1 MFDNKESIGFLT
13 HRRRSMLTVIGVF
26 GILAQLAL
34 FGAYENVVA
43 TSNSDDDRELDIQCE
58 TGNEEVCLIA
68 ACMGHPCVWYQNSS
82 GGIERNFDVAITEY
96 NPPSRDS
103 SDEDPTSNVMQID
116 DACME
121 PTSNIKLIST
131 SRVDNARSVNNDD
144 DDDDDSDDDE
154 KDDDNSDESVFA
166 KLLDNDYDTKWE
178 EEGFG
183 SFIQADLGS
192 VESVCNVGIA
202 WDKGDDRS
210 YNFVIS
216 TSDDGTTFTDA
227 LRGTSSGTT
236 EALETYDLTDVD
248 SRFIRV
254 TVFGNNDDNNNEEH
268 DTAAINEIRVGTSTS
283 TGSPSNNNSSNGQSQ
298 SNNNASNGQS
308 ELSEVSP
315 NANNTASSSTNSTE
329 ITPDD
334 YISEL
339 TDLMVIDGYEDRAQ
353 ERIADTTNLPPS
365 VEDLNIRAASVS
377 SLEIELKGSDLGSPD
392 KLGYSV
398 VDLPTHGVLKAGT
411 DESRVLYYPNAGY
424 VGSDSFTYRA
434 IDDQGLESVLGTV
447 DIAIEDP

>member
-1 MFDNKESIGFLT
+1 
-13 HRRRSMLTVIGVF
+13 VIGVF

-43 TSNSDDDRELDIQCE
+43 TSNNDDDQKLDVQCE
-58 TGNEEVCLIA
+58 TGKEDVCLIA

-82 GGIERNFDVAITEY
+82 GVERDFDVAITEY
-96 NPPSRDS
+96 TTPSWGTV
-103 SDEDPTSNVMQID
+103 DEDVVSNVMQID
-116 DACME
+116 DGCTE
-121 PTSNIKLIST
+121 STTNIQLIST
-131 SRVDNARSVNNDD
+131 SRMDDARSVDNDD
-144 DDDDDSDDDE
+144 DDDDDDNDDGNNND
-154 KDDDNSDESVFA
+154 SVFA

-202 WDKGDDRS
+202 WDKGDERS

-216 TSDDGTTFTDA
+216 TSDDGTTFTDS
-227 LRGTSSGTT
+227 LRGTSSGST

-254 TVFGNNDDNNNEEH
+254 TVFGNNDDNNDEH
-268 DTAAINEIRVGTSTS
+268 DTAAINEIRVGTSTAAA
-283 TGSPSNNNSSNGQSQ
+283 GSQ
-298 SNNNASNGQS
+298 SNNNTSNGQS
-308 ELSEVSP
+308 ELAEESL
-315 NANNTASSSTNSTE
+315 NANNNASSSTNSTE
-329 ITPDD
+329 ITPDN

-339 TDLMVIDGYEDRAQ
+339 TDLMITDSYEDRLQ
-353 ERIADTTNLPPS
+353 KQFVDTNLPPS

-377 SLEIELKGSDLGSPD
+377 SLEIELKGSDLSSPD
-392 KLGYSV
+392 KLDYSV
-398 VDLPTHGVLKAGT
+398 VDLPTHGILKAGT
-411 DESRVLYYPNAGY
+411 DQNRVLYYPNPGY
-424 VGSDSFTYRA
+424 IGSDSFTFRA

-447 DIAIEDP
+447 DIAIEDS

>member
-13 HRRRSMLTVIGVF
+13 HRRRSILIVIGVF

-43 TSNSDDDRELDIQCE
+43 TSNNDDDQKLDVQCE
-58 TGNEEVCLIA
+58 TGKEDVCLIA

-82 GGIERNFDVAITEY
+82 GVERNFDVAITEY
-96 NPPSRDS
+96 TTPSWGTV
-103 SDEDPTSNVMQID
+103 DEDVVSNVMQID
-116 DACME
+116 DGCTE
-121 PTSNIKLIST
+121 STTNIQLIST
-131 SRVDNARSVNNDD
+131 SRMDDARSVDNDD
-144 DDDDDSDDDE
+144 DDDDDNDDGNNND
-154 KDDDNSDESVFA
+154 SVFA

-202 WDKGDDRS
+202 WDKGDERS

-216 TSDDGTTFTDA
+216 TSDDGTTFTDS
-227 LRGTSSGTT
+227 LRGTSSGST

-254 TVFGNNDDNNNEEH
+254 TVFGNNDDNNDEH
-268 DTAAINEIRVGTSTS
+268 DTAAINEIRVGTSTAAA
-283 TGSPSNNNSSNGQSQ
+283 GSQ
-298 SNNNASNGQS
+298 SNNNTSNGQS
-308 ELSEVSP
+308 ELAEESL
-315 NANNTASSSTNSTE
+315 NANNNASSSTNSTE
-329 ITPDD
+329 ITPDN

-339 TDLMVIDGYEDRAQ
+339 TDLMITDSYEDRLQ
-353 ERIADTTNLPPS
+353 KQFVDTNLPPS

-377 SLEIELKGSDLGSPD
+377 SLEIELKGSDLSSPD
-392 KLGYSV
+392 KLDYSV
-398 VDLPTHGVLKAGT
+398 VDLPTHGILKAGT
-411 DESRVLYYPNAGY
+411 DQNRVLYYPNPGY
-424 VGSDSFTYRA
+424 IGSDSFTFRA

-447 DIAIEDP
+447 DIAIEDS

>member
-13 HRRRSMLTVIGVF
+13 HRRRSILIVIGVF

-43 TSNSDDDRELDIQCE
+43 TSNNDDDQKLDVQCE
-58 TGNEEVCLIA
+58 TGKEDVCLIA

-82 GGIERNFDVAITEY
+82 GVERDFDVAITEY
-96 NPPSRDS
+96 TTPSWGTV
-103 SDEDPTSNVMQID
+103 DEDVVSNVMQID
-116 DACME
+116 DGCTE
-121 PTSNIKLIST
+121 STTNIQLIST
-131 SRVDNARSVNNDD
+131 SRMDDARSVDNDD
-144 DDDDDSDDDE
+144 DDDDNDDGNNND
-154 KDDDNSDESVFA
+154 SVFA

-202 WDKGDDRS
+202 WDKGDERS

-216 TSDDGTTFTDA
+216 TSDDGTTFTDS
-227 LRGTSSGTT
+227 LRGTSSGST

-254 TVFGNNDDNNNEEH
+254 TVFGNNDDNNDEH
-268 DTAAINEIRVGTSTS
+268 DTAAINEIRVGTST
-283 TGSPSNNNSSNGQSQ
+283 TAGSQ
-298 SNNNASNGQS
+298 SNNNTSNGQS
-308 ELSEVSP
+308 ELAEESL
-315 NANNTASSSTNSTE
+315 NANNNASSSTNSTE
-329 ITPDD
+329 ITPDN

-339 TDLMVIDGYEDRAQ
+339 TDLMITDSYEDRVQ
-353 ERIADTTNLPPS
+353 KQFVDTNLPPS

-377 SLEIELKGSDLGSPD
+377 SLEIELKGSDLSSPD
-392 KLGYSV
+392 KLDYSV
-398 VDLPTHGVLKAGT
+398 VDLPTHGILKAGT
-411 DESRVLYYPNAGY
+411 DQNRVLYYPNPGY
-424 VGSDSFTYRA
+424 IGSDSFTFRA

-447 DIAIEDP
+447 DIAIEDS

>member
-1 MFDNKESIGFLT
+1 MFDNMESIGFLT
-13 HRRRSMLTVIGVF
+13 HRQRSILTVIGAF

-43 TSNSDDDRELDIQCE
+43 TSNNDDDRKLDIQCE
-58 TGNEEVCLIA
+58 TGNEDVCLIA

-82 GGIERNFDVAITEY
+82 GGVERNFDVAITEY
-96 NPPSRDS
+96 TTPSRDTL
-103 SDEDPTSNVMQID
+103 DEDVTSNVMQVD
-116 DACME
+116 DGCVE
-121 PTSNIKLIST
+121 STSDIQLIST
-131 SRVDNARSVNNDD
+131 SSMDDARSVSNDDDNNDD
-144 DDDDDSDDDE
+144 DDGN
-154 KDDDNSDESVFA
+154 DDDNSNDSVFA

-192 VESVCNVGIA
+192 VEPVCNVGIA

-227 LRGTSSGTT
+227 LRGTSSGST
-236 EALETYDLTDVD
+236 EALETYELTDVD

-254 TVFGNNDDNNNEEH
+254 TVFGNNDGNNDEH
-268 DTAAINEIRVGTSTS
+268 DTAAINEIRVGTFIS
-283 TGSPSNNNSSNGQSQ
+283 TGSQSNNNSSNGQS
-298 SNNNASNGQS
+298 
-308 ELSEVSP
+308 ELSDESP

-339 TDLMVIDGYEDRAQ
+339 TDLMVTDGYEDRVQ
-353 ERIADTTNLPPS
+353 KQFADTNLPPS
-365 VEDLNIRAASVS
+365 VDDLNIRAASVS
-377 SLEIELKGSDLGSPD
+377 SLEIELKGSDLSSPD
-392 KLGYSV
+392 KLDYSV
-398 VDLPTHGVLKAGT
+398 IDLPTHGILKAGT
-411 DESRVLYYPNAGY
+411 DQGRVLYYPNPGY

-447 DIAIEDP
+447 DIAIEDS

>member
-13 HRRRSMLTVIGVF
+13 HRRRSILTVIGVF

-58 TGNEEVCLIA
+58 TGNEDVCLIA

-96 NPPSRDS
+96 NTPSLDS
-103 SDEDPTSNVMQID
+103 SDVDLTSNVMQID

-121 PTSNIKLIST
+121 PTSNIQLIST
-131 SRVDNARSVNNDD
+131 SRIDDARSVNNDD
-144 DDDDDSDDDE
+144 DDDDE
-154 KDDDNSDESVFA
+154 KDDENSNDSVFA

-227 LRGTSSGTT
+227 LRGTSSGST

-283 TGSPSNNNSSNGQSQ
+283 TGSPSNNNSSNGQS
-298 SNNNASNGQS
+298 

-339 TDLMVIDGYEDRAQ
+339 TDLMVIDGYEDRVQ

-377 SLEIELKGSDLGSPD
+377 SLEIELKGSDIGSPD

-411 DESRVLYYPNAGY
+411 DEGRVLYYPNAGY

-447 DIAIEDP
+447 DIAIEDS

>member
-1 MFDNKESIGFLT
+1 MFDNMESIGFLT
-13 HRRRSMLTVIGVF
+13 HRRRSILTVIGVF

-43 TSNSDDDRELDIQCE
+43 TSNNDDDRKLDIQCE
-58 TGNEEVCLIA
+58 TGNEDVCLIA

-82 GGIERNFDVAITEY
+82 GGVERNFDVAITEY
-96 NPPSRDS
+96 TTPSRDTL
-103 SDEDPTSNVMQID
+103 DEDVTSNVMQVD
-116 DACME
+116 DGCVE
-121 PTSNIKLIST
+121 STSDIQLIST
-131 SRVDNARSVNNDD
+131 SSMDDARSVSNDDDNNNDD
-144 DDDDDSDDDE
+144 DGN
-154 KDDDNSDESVFA
+154 DDDNSNDSVFA

-192 VESVCNVGIA
+192 VEPVCNVGIA

-227 LRGTSSGTT
+227 LRGTSSGST
-236 EALETYDLTDVD
+236 EALETYELTDVD

-254 TVFGNNDDNNNEEH
+254 TVFGNNDGNNDEH
-268 DTAAINEIRVGTSTS
+268 DTAAINEFRVGTSIS
-283 TGSPSNNNSSNGQSQ
+283 AGSQSNNNSSNGQS
-298 SNNNASNGQS
+298 
-308 ELSEVSP
+308 ELSDESP

-339 TDLMVIDGYEDRAQ
+339 TDLMVTDGYEDRVQ
-353 ERIADTTNLPPS
+353 KQFADTNLPPS
-365 VEDLNIRAASVS
+365 VDDLNIRAASVS
-377 SLEIELKGSDLGSPD
+377 SLEIELKSSDLSSPD
-392 KLGYSV
+392 KLDYSV
-398 VDLPTHGVLKAGT
+398 IDLPTHGILKAGT
-411 DESRVLYYPNAGY
+411 DQGRVLYYPNPGY

-447 DIAIEDP
+447 DIAIEDS

>member
-1 MFDNKESIGFLT
+1 MFDNMESIGFLT
-13 HRRRSMLTVIGVF
+13 HRRRSILTVIGVF

-43 TSNSDDDRELDIQCE
+43 TSNNDDDRKLDIQCE
-58 TGNEEVCLIA
+58 TGNEDVCLIA

-82 GGIERNFDVAITEY
+82 GGVERNFDVAITEY
-96 NPPSRDS
+96 TPPSLDTL
-103 SDEDPTSNVMQID
+103 DEDVTSNVMQVD
-116 DACME
+116 DGCVESA
-121 PTSNIKLIST
+121 SNIQLFST
-131 SRVDNARSVNNDD
+131 SRMDDARSVSNDD
-144 DDDDDSDDDE
+144 DDDDDDDDGNN
-154 KDDDNSDESVFA
+154 DDNSNDSVFA

-192 VESVCNVGIA
+192 VEPVCNVGIA

-227 LRGTSSGTT
+227 LRGTSSGST
-236 EALETYDLTDVD
+236 EALETYELTDVD

-254 TVFGNNDDNNNEEH
+254 TVFGNNDGNNDEH
-268 DTAAINEIRVGTSTS
+268 DTAAINEIRVGTSIS
-283 TGSPSNNNSSNGQSQ
+283 AGSQSNNNSSNGQS
-298 SNNNASNGQS
+298 
-308 ELSEVSP
+308 ELSDESP

-339 TDLMVIDGYEDRAQ
+339 TDLMVTDGYEDRVQ
-353 ERIADTTNLPPS
+353 KQFADTNLPPS
-365 VEDLNIRAASVS
+365 VDDLNIRAASVS
-377 SLEIELKGSDLGSPD
+377 SLEIELKGSDLSSPD
-392 KLGYSV
+392 KLDFSV
-398 VDLPTHGVLKAGT
+398 IDLPTHGVLKAGT
-411 DESRVLYYPNAGY
+411 DQGRVLYYPNPGY

-447 DIAIEDP
+447 DIVIEDP

>member
-1 MFDNKESIGFLT
+1 MFDNKESVGFLT
-13 HRRRSMLTVIGVF
+13 HRGHSRLIMIAVF
-26 GILAQLAL
+26 GVLAQLAI
-34 FGAYENVVA
+34 FGAYDNVGA
-43 TSNSDDDRELDIQCE
+43 TSNNDDDRELDVQCK
-58 TGNEEVCLIA
+58 TGNEDVCLIA

-82 GGIERNFDVAITEY
+82 GGIERNFDVSITEY
-96 NPPSRDS
+96 NPPGLDTL
-103 SDEDPTSNVMQID
+103 DEDIVSNAVKVD
-116 DACME
+116 DGCME
-121 PTSNIKLIST
+121 STSNIKLIST
-131 SRVDNARSVNNDD
+131 SRMDDATRVNNDD
-144 DDDDDSDDDE
+144 DDDDDDD
-154 KDDDNSDESVFA
+154 KDDDNNNDSIFA

-227 LRGTSSGTT
+227 LRGTSSGST

-254 TVFGNNDDNNNEEH
+254 TVFGNNDDNNEEH

-283 TGSPSNNNSSNGQSQ
+283 TSSQSNSNSSNGQSQ
-298 SNNNASNGQS
+298 SINNSSNGQS

-315 NANNTASSSTNSTE
+315 NASNTATSSTNSTE

-339 TDLMVIDGYEDRAQ
+339 TDLMVIDGYEDRVQ

-377 SLEIELKGSDLGSPD
+377 SLEIELKGSDLGNPD

-411 DESRVLYYPNAGY
+411 DEGRVLYYPNAGY

-447 DIAIEDP
+447 DIAIEGS

>member
-13 HRRRSMLTVIGVF
+13 HRRRSILTVIGVF

-58 TGNEEVCLIA
+58 TGNEDVCLIA

-96 NPPSRDS
+96 NTPSMDS
-103 SDEDPTSNVMQID
+103 SNEDLTSNVMQID

-121 PTSNIKLIST
+121 PTSNIQLIST
-131 SRVDNARSVNNDD
+131 SRIDDARSVNNEDD
-144 DDDDDSDDDE
+144 DDDDE
-154 KDDDNSDESVFA
+154 KDDDNSNDSVFA
-166 KLLDNDYDTKWE
+166 RLLDNDYDTKWE

-227 LRGTSSGTT
+227 LRGTSSGST
-236 EALETYDLTDVD
+236 EALETYDLTDVN
-248 SRFIRV
+248 SRFIRI

-283 TGSPSNNNSSNGQSQ
+283 TGSPSNNNS
-298 SNNNASNGQS
+298 SNGQS

-339 TDLMVIDGYEDRAQ
+339 TDLMVIDGYEDRVQ

-377 SLEIELKGSDLGSPD
+377 SLEIELKGLDIGSPD

-411 DESRVLYYPNAGY
+411 DEGRVLYYPNAGY

-447 DIAIEDP
+447 DIAIEDS